1 MLLLSSV
8 KREYHQGMDHPPA
21 VWLPVVLLSVLV
33 ACYLLAAVLSCLLL
47 VLTFWR

>member
-8 KREYHQGMDHPPA
+8 KREYHQGMAPPPV
-21 VWLPVVLLSVLV
+21 VWLSVVLLSVLV
-33 ACYLLAAVLSCLLL
+33 VPYLPVALSCLLL

>member
-33 ACYLLAAVLSCLLL
+33 ACYLPVALSCLLP